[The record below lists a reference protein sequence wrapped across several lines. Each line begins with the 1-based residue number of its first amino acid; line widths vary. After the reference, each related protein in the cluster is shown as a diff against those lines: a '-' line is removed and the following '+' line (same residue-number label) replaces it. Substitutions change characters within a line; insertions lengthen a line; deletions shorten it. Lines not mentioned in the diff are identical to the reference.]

1 MRKLLLVLF
10 LATYSGMLQA
20 AAGHFLFV
28 TGNVKVVSKTGQAHA
43 AARGG
48 EVDVGDT
55 ISTGSASTAQ
65 LKMVDGGFLAVRPQ
79 SELRVD
85 SYSFH
90 GNKSDNSTVS
100 LVKGGFRAITGM
112 IGKNNPQNDIAK
124 TPTATIGI
132 RGTLYE
138 AVYVT
143 LPAAGK
149 GGNDEKN

>member
-10 LATYSGMLQA
+10 LSSYSGMLQA
-20 AAGHFLFV
+20 AAGHFLFISGSV
-28 TGNVKVVSKTGQAHA
+28 NVINKTGQSHK

-55 ISTGSASTAQ
+55 ISTGQASTAQ

-90 GNKSDNSTVS
+90 GNKSDNSAVS

-132 RGTLYE
+132 RGTDYE
-138 AVYVT
+138 AVYV
-143 LPAAGK
+143 PATSAGK
-149 GGNDEKN
+149 GVNHEKN

>member
-1 MRKLLLVLF
+1 MRKLFLILLLSS
-10 LATYSGMLQA
+10 YSGMLQA
-20 AAGHFLFV
+20 AVGHFLFIS
-28 TGNVKVVSKTGQAHA
+28 GSVKVISKTGQSRA
-43 AARGG
+43 AMRGG

-55 ISTGSASTAQ
+55 ISTGQASTAQ
-65 LKMVDGGFLAVRPQ
+65 IKMVDGGFLAVRPQ

-132 RGTLYE
+132 RGTDYE

-143 LPAAGK
+143 SPAAGK
-149 GGNDEKN
+149 GENHEKN